1 VVVSARPDT
10 DRPVNI
16 AVLGCGAVTSIYYA
30 PALLQLERSKVVR
43 VAALFDPD
51 REALLQ
57 VGRQFPSA
65 RRMRDSKDLADADLA
80 IVASP
85 PKHHA
90 EQSID
95 ALRAGVAVLCEKP
108 MASSLPE
115 GEAMV
120 AAAKDAGGLLA
131 IGLVRRFLP
140 ATQAIRMILAK
151 RILGDLRSVTCF
163 EGGPFRWPAR
173 TPSFFDRSQGGVLLD
188 IGAHALDLLMW
199 WLGGP
204 QSIEYEDDAIGGV
217 AANCRFLL
225 RYDSGFQVEG
235 HLTRDWELPNRYYF
249 DCASG
254 WMNWTPMEPGFVQI
268 GFHDAPFT
276 LNAELHQNSIC
287 FARPGAGRRGINF
300 EQAFVAQI
308 ENLVQVL
315 RGNASLV
322 VPAVEALTSLGVIR
336 QCLEQ
341 RKLMKIP
348 WFAESE
354 EASARVQAKGT

>member
-1 VVVSARPDT
+1 VVSASLDT
-10 DRPVNI
+10 DRPVTI
-16 AVLGCGAVTSIYYA
+16 AVLGCGAVTSIYHA
-30 PALLQLERSKVVR
+30 PALLQLERSQLVR
-43 VAALFDPD
+43 VTALFDPD
-51 REALLQ
+51 GEALRQ

-65 RRMRDSKDLADADLA
+65 RRMKDWKDLAGADLA

-120 AAAKDAGGLLA
+120 AAAEDAGGVLA

-140 ATQAIRMILAK
+140 ATQAIRVILANHM
-151 RILGDLRSVTCF
+151 LGDLRSVACF

-173 TPSFFDRSQGGVLLD
+173 TPSFFDRSQGGVLPD
-188 IGAHALDLLMW
+188 IGAHVLDLLMW
-199 WLGGP
+199 WLGRP
-204 QSIEYEDDAIGGV
+204 QGIEYEDDAMGGV

-225 RYDSGFQVEG
+225 RYDSGFRVEG
-235 HLTRDWELPNRYYF
+235 HLSRDWEVPNRYYF

-254 WMNWTPMEPGFVQI
+254 WMNWTPLEPGLVQI

-287 FARPGAGRRGINF
+287 FARPVAGRKGINF

-308 ENLVQVL
+308 ENLVLVL
-315 RGNASLV
+315 RGKASLV
-322 VPAVEALTSLGVIR
+322 VPA
-336 QCLEQ
+336 
-341 RKLMKIP
+341 
-348 WFAESE
+348 
-354 EASARVQAKGT
+354 

>member
-1 VVVSARPDT
+1 VSASPDT
-10 DRPVNI
+10 ARPVNI

-30 PALLQLERSKVVR
+30 PALLQLERSQVVR
-43 VAALFDPD
+43 VVALFDPD
-51 REALLQ
+51 GVALLQ
-57 VGRQFPSA
+57 VRRQFPSA
-65 RRMRDSKDLADADLA
+65 RRMSDWKDLAGADLA

-85 PKHHA
+85 PQHHA

-108 MASSLPE
+108 MAVSLPE

-120 AAAKDAGGLLA
+120 AAAADRGGVLA

-140 ATQAIRMILAK
+140 ATQAIRLILAN
-151 RILGDLRSVTCF
+151 RMLGDLRSVACF

-173 TPSFFDRSQGGVLLD
+173 TPSFFDRSGGVLLD
-188 IGAHALDLLMW
+188 IGVHMLDLFTW
-199 WLGGP
+199 WLGVP
-204 QSIEYEDDAIGGV
+204 QGIEYEDDAMGGV

-225 RYDSGFQVEG
+225 RYDFGVRVEG
-235 HLTRDWELPNRYYF
+235 HLSRDWELPNRYYF

-268 GFHDAPFT
+268 GFHDLPFT
-276 LNAELHQNSIC
+276 LNAGLHQNSLC
-287 FARPGAGRRGINF
+287 FARPVAGPRGITF

-308 ENLVQVL
+308 ENLVEVL
-315 RGNASLV
+315 RGHASPA
-322 VPAVEALTSLGVIR
+322 VPGVEALPSLRLIH

-341 RKLMKIP
+341 RRLMKTP
-348 WFAESE
+348 WFTESE
-354 EASARVQAKGT
+354 ATFAHLHAKGSG